1 MTDNPWCNVLGI
13 ATPRLDL
20 VKDHREA
27 NVYALLLV
35 ALLEKGLPMTLVEVA
50 AHFEAAGIADAAS
63 ALAALKRCKPGRP
76 PVYRDGDRYHLDP
89 HNDEL
94 DLWAFRLG
102 LRPPK
107 VPRLQVVRPAPE
119 PPSSPDAPLSLDDL
133 RAAWNDASLYSW
145 SSVRVVLA
153 ILDANRGPMLP
164 HDVVDFVAKQTKWH
178 LLQPDSAK
186 FGHRGCPI
194 EVLRDGR
201 WVIAAEADQALL
213 SARKAVRARL
223 DVVNRNAANR
233 PDPVVLKANFMAVE
247 RKRAAHAAELARM
260 SRALLA
266 AFPIGHP
273 RAVALLDVGLR
284 TIETFVDEEIANL
297 RERLLAYDII
307 AAVDVRALLRAIG
320 FDPGERRLGEL
331 RPPQKSKQIN
341 RSGRAL
347 SITTELLVQGT
358 CGISQPFGDEAKLSG
373 YLQTGQLGKLRHRLE
388 ADAKSLF
395 ALYQYGRLH
404 GVVRLRW
411 GFLDD
416 SIPAPWVYRD
426 EIELYRLKEQAL
438 KRGIPL
444 EAVLGHAPGWTDPW
458 TRVQTLRV
466 MKDGWQLLLADEDG
480 YHVPDLNVQLARLA
494 LPHSSHES

>member
-1 MTDNPWCNVLGI
+1 MTDNAWCNALGI

-50 AHFEAAGIADAAS
+50 ARFEAAGVGDAAS
-63 ALAALKRCKPGRP
+63 ALASLKRCKPGRP
-76 PVYRDGDRYHLDP
+76 PVYRDGDLYHLDP
-89 HNDEL
+89 HDDEL

-107 VPRLQVVRPAPE
+107 VPRLQVVRAAPAPS
-119 PPSSPDAPLSLDDL
+119 PSPDAPLSLDEL
-133 RAAWNDASLYSW
+133 RAAWKDAGLYSW

-153 ILDANRGPMLP
+153 ILDANQGPMLP
-164 HDVVDFVAKQTKWH
+164 HDVVAFVAKQTEWH

-186 FGHRGCPI
+186 FGHRGSPV
-194 EVLRDGR
+194 EVLSDGH
-201 WVIAAEADQALL
+201 WAIAADADQALL
-213 SARKAVRARL
+213 SARKVVRARL

-233 PDPVVLKANFMAVE
+233 QDPVVLEANRKAVE
-247 RKRAAHAAELARM
+247 RKRAAHAAELAQM
-260 SRALLA
+260 SRALLT
-266 AFPIGHP
+266 AFPAGHP
-273 RAVALLDVGLR
+273 RAVALLDVCSR

-331 RPPQKSKQIN
+331 GPAQKSRQIN

-347 SITTELLVQGT
+347 RITTELLVQGT
-358 CGISQPFGDEAKLSG
+358 CGISRPFGDAAKLSG
-373 YLQTGQLGKLRHRLE
+373 YLQTGQIGKLRHRLE

-404 GVVRLRW
+404 GVVRVRW
-411 GFLDD
+411 GFLDEP
-416 SIPAPWVYRD
+416 IPAPWVHRD
-426 EIELYRLKEQAL
+426 EIELYRLKELAHQ
-438 KRGIPL
+438 RGIPL
-444 EAVLGHAPGWTDPW
+444 EVVGGHAPGWTDPW
-458 TRVQTLRV
+458 ARVQVLRV
-466 MKDGWQLLLADEDG
+466 VKDGWRLLLADEHG
-480 YHVPDLNVQLARLA
+480 YHVPDLDVQLARLA
-494 LPHSSHES
+494 LPHSTLGS